1 MNYGRYKV
9 VQEVGKGA
17 MGIVYKAFDPQID
30 REVALKILRKD
41 RLTDDE
47 FAQRFFKEAKAIGRL
62 SHPNIVTVYDVG
74 QDHGTIYI
82 AMEFL
87 EGLPLDEAIRDD
99 SLQIT
104 EIGSIGAQIAEA
116 LDYAHRKGVI
126 HRDIKPSNIILNSDG
141 RIKIT
146 DFGVAQ
152 IEDLL
157 TLHQTQAGAIIGTPV
172 YMPPEQVN
180 GQSVDGRSDL
190 YALGVILYELLTG
203 AKPFTGE
210 NFAAVF
216 ASVLSHT
223 PDEPARI
230 VSDISRG
237 QSDLIM
243 KSISKE
249 PDSRFQTGREM
260 AAALKATFMES
271 QAAESSLKNSDK
283 QRSHFTGVFL
293 IAALAA
299 AVMIGGIYYYLNV
312 RYQKPEPEPEPV
324 VNIIRNAVLQV
335 SSTPDKAQVF
345 VNNLFKGK
353 TPLDLKLPLGKHE
366 VRVSRPGYHA
376 WEAELNLDKEEET
389 PLPVRLEPISEAK
402 ESTLP
407 LKP

>member
-30 REVALKILRKD
+30 REVALKVLRKD

-87 EGLPLDEAIRDD
+87 EGMPLDEAIRDD
-99 SLQIT
+99 NLQIT

-126 HRDIKPSNIILNSDG
+126 HRDIKPSNIILNSNG

-172 YMPPEQVN
+172 YMPPEQIN

-223 PDEPARI
+223 PDEPAKI
-230 VSDISRG
+230 VSDISKG
-237 QSDLIM
+237 QSNLIM

-260 AAALKATFMES
+260 SAALKTAFTES
-271 QAAESSLKNSDK
+271 QPDESSLKNIDK
-283 QRSHFTGVFL
+283 QRSRFTGVFL
-293 IAALAA
+293 IAAPAA
-299 AVMIGGIYYYLNV
+299 ALILGGFYYYLNLMP
-312 RYQKPEPEPEPV
+312 KKPEPV
-324 VNIIRNAVLQV
+324 VNIIRNAVLQI

-353 TPLDLKLPLGKHE
+353 TPLSLKLPLGKHE
-366 VRVSRPGYHA
+366 LRVSRPGYEP
-376 WEAELNLDKEEET
+376 WEAELNLDKEEKI
-389 PLPVRLEPISEAK
+389 PLPVRLEPVNKAK
-402 ESTLP
+402 ESTAH
-407 LKP
+407 

>member
-87 EGLPLDEAIRDD
+87 EGRPLDEAIRDD
-99 SLQIT
+99 SLQIKK
-104 EIGSIGAQIAEA
+104 IGSIGAQIAEA

-223 PDEPARI
+223 PDEPAKI
-230 VSDISRG
+230 VSDISRE

-260 AAALKATFMES
+260 SAALKAAFTES
-271 QAAESSLKNSDK
+271 QPAESSLKNIDK
-283 QRSHFTGVFL
+283 QRSQFTGVFL

-299 AVMIGGIYYYLNV
+299 AVSIGGIYYYLNV
-312 RYQKPEPEPEPV
+312 ISPKPEPEPV
-324 VNIIRNAVLQV
+324 VNIIRNAVLQI

-345 VNNLFKGK
+345 VNNLFQGK

-376 WEAELNLDKEEET
+376 WEAELNLDKEEEIH
-389 PLPVRLEPISEAK
+389 LPVNLEPISEAK
-402 ESTLP
+402 
-407 LKP
+407 

>member
-1 MNYGRYKV
+1 MNYGRYRV
-9 VQEVGKGA
+9 VKELGKGA

-47 FAQRFFKEAKAIGRL
+47 FARRFFKEAKAIGRL

-87 EGLPLDEAIRDD
+87 EGRPLDEAIKKDG
-99 SLQIT
+99 LKIT
-104 EIGSIGAQIAEA
+104 DIGSIGVQIAEA
-116 LDYAHRKGVI
+116 LDYAHKKGVI
-126 HRDIKPSNIILNSDG
+126 HRDIKPSNIILNPDG

-180 GQSVDGRSDL
+180 GQPVDGRSDL

-210 NFAAVF
+210 NFAAIF
-216 ASVLSHT
+216 ASVINHT
-223 PDEPARI
+223 PDEPVKI
-230 VSDISRG
+230 VSDISKF

-249 PDSRFQTGREM
+249 PDRRFQTGREM

-345 VNNLFKGK
+345 INNLFKGK
-353 TPLDLKLPLGKHE
+353 TPLDLKLPTRG
-366 VRVSRPGYHA
+366 RQS
-376 WEAELNLDKEEET
+376 
-389 PLPVRLEPISEAK
+389 
-402 ESTLP
+402 
-407 LKP
+407 

>member
-1 MNYGRYKV
+1 MNYGRYRV
-9 VQEVGKGA
+9 VKELGKGA

-47 FAQRFFKEAKAIGRL
+47 FARRFFKEAKAIGRL

-87 EGLPLDEAIRDD
+87 EGRPLDEAIKKDG
-99 SLQIT
+99 LKIT
-104 EIGSIGAQIAEA
+104 DIGSIGVQIAEA
-116 LDYAHRKGVI
+116 LDYAHKKGVI
-126 HRDIKPSNIILNSDG
+126 HRDIKPSNIILNSAG

-180 GQSVDGRSDL
+180 GQPVDGRSDL

-210 NFAAVF
+210 NFAAIF
-216 ASVLSHT
+216 ASVINHT
-223 PDEPARI
+223 PDEPVKI
-230 VSDISRG
+230 VSDISKF

-249 PDSRFQTGREM
+249 PDRRFQTGREM
-260 AAALKATFMES
+260 AEALKSTFTES

-283 QRSHFTGVFL
+283 QRSHLTGVFL

-299 AVMIGGIYYYLNV
+299 AVIIGGLYYYLNV

-324 VNIIRNAVLQV
+324 VNIVRNAVLQV
-335 SSTPDKAQVF
+335 SSTPNNAQVF

-353 TPLDLKLPLGKHE
+353 TPLDLKLPLGKYE

-376 WEAELNLDKEEET
+376 WEAELNFDKEEKT
-389 PLPVRLEPISEAK
+389 PLAVRLEPIREVK
-402 ESTLP
+402 
-407 LKP
+407 

>member
-1 MNYGRYKV
+1 MNYGRYRV
-9 VQEVGKGA
+9 VKELGKGA

-47 FAQRFFKEAKAIGRL
+47 FARRFFKEAKAIGRL

-87 EGLPLDEAIRDD
+87 EGRPLDEAIKKDR
-99 SLQIT
+99 LKIT
-104 EIGSIGAQIAEA
+104 DIGSIGVQIAEA
-116 LDYAHRKGVI
+116 LDYAHKKGVI
-126 HRDIKPSNIILNSDG
+126 HRDIKPSNIILNSAG

-157 TLHQTQAGAIIGTPV
+157 TIHQTQAGAIIGTPV

-180 GQSVDGRSDL
+180 GQPVDGRSDL

-210 NFAAVF
+210 NFAAIF
-216 ASVLSHT
+216 AAIINSR
-223 PDEPARI
+223 PAVPVEI
-230 VSDISRG
+230 ASGISKA
-237 QSDLIM
+237 QSDLII

-249 PDSRFQTGREM
+249 PDRRFQTGREM
-260 AAALKATFMES
+260 AAALKATFTES

-312 RYQKPEPEPEPV
+312 RPPKPEPEPELV
-324 VNIIRNAVLQV
+324 VNIVRNAVLQV

-345 VNNLFKGK
+345 INNLLKGK
-353 TPLDLKLPLGKHE
+353 TPLVLKLPLGKYE
-366 VRVSRPGYHA
+366 IRVSRPGYYE

-389 PLPVRLEPISEAK
+389 PLAVRLTPISEVK
-402 ESTLP
+402 
-407 LKP
+407 